1 MRWAVPWF
9 LLILFAV
16 SIMLAGSG
24 WIYGLALVL
33 QLAFYGVV
41 LAAHFSPALRARGH
55 IRIPYFFVQ
64 VNYAIA
70 HATLQFLGGRRM
82 TVWSPSQ
89 R

>member
-1 MRWAVPWF
+1 V
-9 LLILFAV
+9 L
-16 SIMLAGSG
+16 SITLAGSG

-33 QLAFYGVV
+33 QIVFYGTV
-41 LAAHFSPALRARGH
+41 LVAHFSPSLRVRSY

-82 TVWSPSQ
+82 TVWAPSQ